1 MQPPVFSPDHF
12 RDPDKQFR
20 PMQIVHG
27 LDNYL
32 SNPNELTG
40 TQSLDNFL
48 ERLARLGTGGIVTNV
63 GFKDYLENPRQWDV
77 LRHGMQKAAE
87 LGLHLWVYDE
97 KGYPSGTAGGLVTR
111 ANPDFAALGLACYP
125 FEFTGPQHVQIPM
138 PVSCRKKVWVGALR
152 STDQATPAN
161 ALDLNNS
168 VDEWGVLHWEAPV
181 GNWTVL
187 YLAER
192 IMYEGTHS
200 AANVCEFKHYIN
212 TLDAEA
218 VKTFLR
224 VTHEAYYRELPKPI
238 WDKIEAVFTD
248 EPSFMTYYMPALP
261 DRFIGKI
268 PVFDKPV
275 FTDRPMA
282 VPWLKTFLEEFVKIK
297 GYDLLPRLFALFYSE
312 SDDACHTRQDYYEVV
327 TQLYA
332 RAFFGQIQDWC
343 HAHGIASSGHVLL
356 EESIIDHVPF
366 EGSLFAVIRKM
377 DLPGIDML
385 NSDPKD
391 MLNGGSFMGE
401 SFMAVKQVS
410 SAAHLAG
417 SARVHSESSD
427 WEQQNQGRFATL
439 AERRGQANLQY
450 VLGVNTIT
458 SYFGW
463 DEIGQAGQQAYN
475 DYVGRLGSLLTGG
488 QHICDAAV
496 LYPIRSLWA
505 HYLPPLHP
513 FSSWSERTQRSPWA
527 ARVAESYQTLVK
539 QLLCHQI
546 DLDIIDEEAIISGEI
561 RDGALYV
568 AGEAYRVILLPGLSA
583 LGLEA
588 AQSLPRFCKSGGVVF
603 SVGKLPRLA
612 ESAEKTLKL
621 HQVMA
626 ALAATG
632 QSQTVEPEQVVSKL
646 RRSISSDLIV
656 EGDHSEILYTHRVL
670 EGQHV
675 YFITNNAPGTESIQL
690 KLRQGG
696 SYQIYN
702 PLNGEIVPFDG
713 TKALDLQG
721 YSAVFLVNKV

>member
-1 MQPPVFSPDHF
+1 MQPLVFSPDHF
-12 RDPDKQFR
+12 RDPANLYR
-20 PMQIVHG
+20 PLQIVHG

-32 SNPNELTG
+32 SNRDGLTG
-40 TQSLDNFL
+40 TQSLDDFL

-63 GFKDYLENPRQWDV
+63 GFTDYLENPRQWDV
-77 LRHGMQKAAE
+77 LRHGLQKADD
-87 LGLHLWVYDE
+87 LGLHLWIYDE

-111 ANPDFAALGLACYP
+111 ANPDCVALGLACYP
-125 FEFTGPQHVQIPM
+125 FEVIGPTHVEIPM
-138 PVSCRKKVWVGALR
+138 PLSCCKTIWVGALR
-152 STDQATPAN
+152 NPDQATPAN
-161 ALDLNNS
+161 SLDLNQD
-168 VDEWGVLHWEAPV
+168 VDEWGMLHWDAPV

-192 IMYEGTHS
+192 VMYDGTHS

-212 TLDAEA
+212 TLNPEA

-224 VTHEAYYRELPKPI
+224 VTHEAYYRELPKLI

-268 PVFDKPV
+268 PVLDKPI
-275 FTDRPMA
+275 FNDRPMA
-282 VPWLKTFLEEFVKIK
+282 VPWLSGFLEEFKHIK
-297 GYDLLPRLFALFYSE
+297 GYDLRPCLFALFYSE
-312 SDDACHTRQDYYEVV
+312 SDEACLARQDYYEVV

-356 EESIIDHVPF
+356 EESIVDHVPF

-385 NSDPKD
+385 NSDPQE
-391 MLNGGSFMGE
+391 MLNGGSFMGA

-410 SAAHLAG
+410 SAAHLGG

-427 WEQQNQGRFATL
+427 WEQRNQGRFATL

-463 DEIGQAGQQAYN
+463 DEIGQEGQKAYN

-488 QHICDAAV
+488 QHVCDVAV
-496 LYPIRSLWA
+496 LYPIRSMWA
-505 HYLPPLHP
+505 HYLPPLQP
-513 FSSWSERTQRSPWA
+513 FSSWSERSQRSPWA

-539 QLLCHQI
+539 RLLCHQV
-546 DLDIIDEEAIISGEI
+546 DLDIIDEEAVTNGKIQ
-561 RDGALYV
+561 DGALHV
-568 AGEAYRVILLPGLSA
+568 AGEDYRVILLPALSA
-583 LGLEA
+583 LGLET
-588 AQSLPRFCKSGGVVF
+588 AQSLVRFCEAGGVVF
-603 SVGKLPRLA
+603 SIGELPRLA
-612 ESAEKTLKL
+612 ESADKTLQL

-626 ALAATG
+626 ELAATG
-632 QSQTVEPEQVVSKL
+632 QAQVVEPEQAVGTL
-646 RRSISSDLIV
+646 RRSIPADLMV
-656 EGDHSEILYTHRVL
+656 AGDHPEILYTHRVL
-670 EGQHV
+670 DGRHL
-675 YFITNNAPGTESIQL
+675 YFVTNNAPGQVSIQFR
-690 KLRQGG
+690 LRQIGD
-696 SYQIYN
+696 YQVYN

-713 TKALDLQG
+713 EKAIELEG
-721 YSAVFLVNKV
+721 YSAVFLVNSV